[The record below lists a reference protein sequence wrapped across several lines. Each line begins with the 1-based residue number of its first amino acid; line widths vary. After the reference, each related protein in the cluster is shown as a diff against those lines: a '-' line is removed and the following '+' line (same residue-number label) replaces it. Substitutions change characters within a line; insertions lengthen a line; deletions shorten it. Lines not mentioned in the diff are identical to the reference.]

1 MSAQRLS
8 RKRRSLRSSSSL
20 APAAA
25 VRTMKP
31 PEASPFSLSR
41 ISFRRRRS
49 PSDSILRETPVWL
62 TVGMKTRKRPGSA
75 MCEVMRAPFLAMGS
89 LAIWTRISW
98 PGLSRSLMAG
108 RLVDCM
114 ELRPRRSRPPLRS
127 RSPAPPVW
135 RERSRGHGHRRRP
148 SRRPSRRPCGH
159 GRASRSLRAERRC
172 LVEPCRND
180 GSRLRRTLRG

>member
-20 APAAA
+20 APSAA

-31 PEASPFSLSR
+31 PLASPFSLRR

-49 PSDSILRETPVWL
+49 ASDSILRETPVWL
-62 TVGMKTRKRPGSA
+62 TVGMKTRKRPGRA

-108 RLVDCM
+108 RLVVCM
-114 ELRPRRSRPPLRS
+114 DWRPWPLEWPLRLRLRS
-127 RSPAPPVW
+127 RS
-135 RERSRGHGHRRRP
+135 
-148 SRRPSRRPCGH
+148 
-159 GRASRSLRAERRC
+159 RSLPRSLPRSAVAVAVVAATTSVASSSTAVGVTAGSAS
-172 LVEPCRND
+172 LVAP
-180 GSRLRRTLRG
+180 